1 MGSVVLVVVVA
12 IGAYMWIRATRTRR
26 EHWLRRLNLPGVWVE
41 QGENAATMEFSGS
54 VAQGKFRVTSTSK
67 DRRRRE
73 WQLVGSVLVMTFDD
87 GSKERH
93 DLTFYDSGK
102 IGLERAPGQ
111 RIFLQKTPANVIPLH
126 NRA

>member
-26 EHWLRRLNLPGVWVE
+26 ERWLRRLNLPGVWVE

-67 DRRRRE
+67 DRRRGE

-111 RIFLQKTPANVIPLH
+111 RIYLQKTPANVIPLH